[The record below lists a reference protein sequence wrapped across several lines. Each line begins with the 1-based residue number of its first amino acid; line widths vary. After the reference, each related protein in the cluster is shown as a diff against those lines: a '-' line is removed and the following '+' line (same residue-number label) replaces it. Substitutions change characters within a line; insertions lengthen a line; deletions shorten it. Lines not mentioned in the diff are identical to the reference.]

1 MSWEA
6 RSSHLWLLVMGF
18 TFSGYSI
25 HKWEGFSVRDEE
37 SAVAFE
43 RPIFFTLRYPWDSS
57 FFFFCFFCFLFSISQ
72 VICLASPQLVS
83 LGSSCSR
90 CIFIS
95 CVTTIRDIVTYHIF
109 CIGLFCFFLY
119 FSFCFTLVV
128 TLMTECFNVIRLARF
143 VAFPLLGFWGYTK
156 GQHPPTK
163 HPS

>member
-1 MSWEA
+1 MMTTMMMSWET

-37 SAVAFE
+37 SAVAIE
-43 RPIFFTLRYPWDSS
+43 RPIFFYIAISMGFL
-57 FFFFCFFCFLFSISQ
+57 FFFCFFCFLFSIFQ

-95 CVTTIRDIVTYHIF
+95 CVTTIRDIVTYHF
-109 CIGLFCFFLY
+109 FFFALGCLFFVFLILHL
-119 FSFCFTLVV
+119 SS
-128 TLMTECFNVIRLARF
+128 
-143 VAFPLLGFWGYTK
+143 
-156 GQHPPTK
+156 H
-163 HPS
+163 S